1 MKNIKSHF
9 VFSRSEQNGIFLLV
23 VIIIILQLIY
33 FFVDFRTTVTHSAED
48 ELEMA
53 KFQAYIDSVKS
64 SSEEN
69 KEPATIYPFNPNFIT
84 DFKGY
89 SLGMTPSEI
98 DRLHLYRAEG
108 KWINSSEDFQKV
120 TGVSDSLLNVLSPY
134 FKFPVWVTSEASK
147 VNQEKRVTVETGPK
161 RDLNEAT
168 AEDLMELDGIGEVL
182 AGRIIN
188 YRNKIGG
195 FLSDIQLKDIYG
207 LNYDLRNEVEKYFT
221 VKDPPE
227 HKIYNI
233 NEASLLE
240 LSEVPYIGYELA
252 REIINYR
259 LLNQKISNFEE
270 LAKLKD
276 FPSEKIDR
284 IALYLRVK

>member
-23 VIIIILQLIY
+23 LIIIILQLIY
-33 FFVDFRTTVTHSAED
+33 FFVDFRTQGEPSVED
-48 ELEMA
+48 ELQIAE
-53 KFQAYIDSVKS
+53 FQAYIDSVKS
-64 SSEEN
+64 SEEN
-69 KEPATIYPFNPNFIT
+69 KEPVTFFPFNPNFIT
-84 DFKGY
+84 DFKAY

-98 DRLHLYRAEG
+98 DRLHTYRAEG
-108 KWINSSEDFQKV
+108 KWINSSEDFQRV

-134 FKFPVWVTSEASK
+134 FKFPAWVTAGSSNVKLKSSVPKE
-147 VNQEKRVTVETGPK
+147 VGVK
-161 RDLNEAT
+161 RDLNEASV
-168 AEDLMELDGIGEVL
+168 EDLMELDGIGEVL

-195 FLSDIQLKDIYG
+195 FISDIQLKDIYG
-207 LNYDLRNEVEKYFT
+207 LNYELRDEVEKYFT
-221 VKDPPE
+221 VKRPPSY
-227 HKIYNI
+227 KMYNI

-259 LLNQKISNFEE
+259 LLNDKIENFEE